1 MKFALCVMTALALA
15 AATSFA
21 QSYPSKPVRL
31 IVPFAQGWRT
41 GSRRG
46 GWCWGGDGARPPGLW
61 HCNLLRSAIAL
72 VAAALFS
79 AGASFAQQYPSKPV
93 RLIVPFAPGGPADI
107 QARLIGP
114 KLTEAWG
121 QTVVVENRAGG
132 NTIIATEL
140 TARADP
146 DGHVVQVVSAGF
158 AINTSLYAKLP
169 YDSVRDFAPVSQLT
183 SGPAIVV
190 VHPSLPARSV
200 KELTQ
205 LARSRPGQLTYASA
219 GLPSQLAVELYKV
232 ITGTNLVHIPYK
244 GQAPAMVD
252 LIAGH
257 VQVSFPTMLGTL
269 GHVKSGRLRAL
280 ATTGA
285 KRSLAA
291 PELPTMAEAGVTG
304 YEAANWFGTMVPAK
318 TPPAVVAKLS
328 QDIARVLRLPDVRE
342 RLLSQGIEPVSS
354 TPEEFSAYIRSEMTK
369 WAKVVKASGAKAE

>member
-1 MKFALCVMTALALA
+1 MFQVLSALLFLAVAGGATA
-15 AATSFA
+15 
-21 QSYPSKPVRL
+21 QV
-31 IVPFAQGWRT
+31 
-41 GSRRG
+41 
-46 GWCWGGDGARPPGLW
+46 
-61 HCNLLRSAIAL
+61 
-72 VAAALFS
+72 
-79 AGASFAQQYPSKPV
+79 YPSKPV

-121 QTVVVENRAGG
+121 HPVVVENRAGG

-140 TARADP
+140 TARSDP
-146 DGHVVQVVSAGF
+146 DGHIVQIVSAGF
-158 AINTSLYAKLP
+158 AINVSLYSKLP
-169 YDSVRDFAPVSQLT
+169 YDSLRDFAPVTQLT

-200 KELTQ
+200 KELIQ

-219 GLPSQLAVELYKV
+219 GLPSQLAVELFKV
-232 ITGTNLVHIPYK
+232 MTGTDLVHVPYK
-244 GQAPAMVD
+244 GAAPAMID

-257 VQVSFPTMLGTL
+257 VQVSFPTIIGAFS
-269 GHVKSGRLRAL
+269 HVRSGRLRAL

-285 KRSLAA
+285 KRSPAT
-291 PELPTMAEAGVTG
+291 PDLPTMMEAGVPG
-304 YEAANWFGTMVPAK
+304 YEAANWFGTAVPAK

-328 QDIARVLRLPDVRE
+328 QEIARVLRLPDVRE
-342 RLLSQGIEPVSS
+342 RLLSQGMEPTSS